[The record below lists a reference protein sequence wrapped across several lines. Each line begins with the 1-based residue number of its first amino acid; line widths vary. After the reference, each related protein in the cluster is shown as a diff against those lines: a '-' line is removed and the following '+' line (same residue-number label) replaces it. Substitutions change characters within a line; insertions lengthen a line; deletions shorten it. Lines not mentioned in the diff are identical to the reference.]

1 MTSFSLRAGEPFFTT
16 GRLAFGNS
24 LPDGTR
30 QIVLTGEAGTRYL
43 IEKRIVPNNWVP
55 FRTLTNTT
63 GTATF
68 SDTNQNSQAVQFY
81 RARILD

>member
-1 MTSFSLRAGEPFFTT
+1 M
-16 GRLAFGNS
+16 
-24 LPDGTR
+24 
-30 QIVLTGEAGTRYL
+30 LTGEAGTRYL

-63 GTATF
+63 GSTTF
-68 SDTNQNSQAVQFY
+68 SDTNQNNQAVQFY